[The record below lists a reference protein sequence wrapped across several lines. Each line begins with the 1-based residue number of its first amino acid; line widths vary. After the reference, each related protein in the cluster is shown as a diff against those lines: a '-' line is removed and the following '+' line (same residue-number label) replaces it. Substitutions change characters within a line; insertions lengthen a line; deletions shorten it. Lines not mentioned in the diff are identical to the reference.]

1 MCERK
6 SQRNCAANSVAHQ
19 NGVFGDLKLVEA
31 VLDDCEIG
39 VHERQHRRLRAM
51 KSGQIDQ
58 GHAMFGGERL
68 QDRIER
74 VPIGKK
80 RMEDDKVTAGAR
92 SHGGQGT
99 APGTQWLHW
108 HGNPPGAAPIPDR
121 REFYS
126 LGTVPQT
133 AKTIT
138 RNLALLSILCKIAG
152 RARRSRASQL
162 PL

>member
-6 SQRNCAANSVAHQ
+6 SQRNCAAKSVAHQ
-19 NGVFGDLKLVEA
+19 NGVFGDLELVEA

-80 RMEDDKVTAGAR
+80 RMEDDEVTAGAR
-92 SHGGQGT
+92 AHGGQGT

-108 HGNPPGAAPIPDR
+108 HGILLGRPIPDR

-152 RARRSRASQL
+152 WQGGARASQL